1 MRQRS
6 RKEDTT
12 ATKTRWAIRRGSR
25 SRAKPGAGGRS
36 GVVLFLKKN
45 KGKKMKIAIIL
56 LLWMAEAAS
65 SPKRV
70 WWFLGLLTIPVNS
83 VFSSGIEKEM
93 GEAGLGWE
101 RSFI

>member
-1 MRQRS
+1 
-6 RKEDTT
+6 
-12 ATKTRWAIRRGSR
+12 
-25 SRAKPGAGGRS
+25 
-36 GVVLFLKKN
+36 
-45 KGKKMKIAIIL
+45 MKIAIIL

-65 SPKRV
+65 SPKTV